1 MDNESNVK
9 LGEINDFLE
18 RHTDLNGTQTVDTT
32 FSMGK
37 HDQ

>member
-1 MDNESNVK
+1 MDNERNVN
-9 LGEINDFLE
+9 LGDINDLQKN
-18 RHTDLNGTQTVDTT
+18 TDLNGTQTVDTT